1 MTATIGKYLV
11 TRRKLNLVAICD
23 LAIATWRLAVCL
35 FQPLVTG
42 NQEWVKLD
50 EKLSIV
56 SII

>member
-11 TRRKLNLVAICD
+11 ARRKLNLVAICD

-35 FQPLVTG
+35 FQSLVTG

-50 EKLSIV
+50 EK
-56 SII
+56 